1 MKICLYTETALP
13 KVGGQEYVVDALAR
27 QMTAQG
33 HEVVV
38 VAQYPR
44 APLPLNDDAL
54 PYRVIRH
61 RRFHST
67 WNMISWYRFRLFRLH
82 RKFPFE
88 VLHCHSVHP
97 CGYLGT
103 FCKEQ
108 LNTTLVIT
116 SHGGDVR
123 EGNVRLQKPGLRE
136 RFATALRLAD
146 AAVSIGRFTTEG
158 FTRLYPSTRIV
169 EIPNGVDLKPFASPA
184 ARPEEI
190 DPRIQSGQYV
200 LFLGRLNQRKG
211 ADILLDAWAMCD
223 PKVRSRMMLVVAG
236 DGEERAPLTAQA
248 ERLGIASRVS
258 FVGRVGG
265 ATKTWLL
272 QNARG
277 VCTPS
282 RGWEAFPLV
291 ALEAFAAGK
300 PLIATRIPGLE
311 DRVTPGKTGWLV
323 PPEDPIALAS
333 ALSQLAAAGAP
344 LHDFAANVRRIADAH
359 GWPSIA
365 ARHVDLY
372 REARRHTAA

>member
-13 KVGGQEYVVDALAR
+13 KIGGQEYVVDALAR
-27 QMTAQG
+27 QMTLQG

-38 VAQYPR
+38 LAQYPR
-44 APLPLNDDAL
+44 EPLALNDAAL

-61 RRFHST
+61 RRFLST
-67 WNMISWYRFRLFRLH
+67 RNLVSWYRYRLFRLH
-82 RKFPFE
+82 REFPFE

-103 FCKEQ
+103 FCKRR
-108 LNTTLVIT
+108 LDTALVIT

-123 EGNVRLQKPGLRE
+123 EGNVRLQKPGLPQ
-136 RFATALRLAD
+136 RFAMALRLAD

-158 FTRLYPSTRIV
+158 FKRLYSSTRIV
-169 EIPNGVDLKPFASPA
+169 EIPNGVDLTPFASHV
-184 ARPEEI
+184 ARPDGF
-190 DPRIQSGQYV
+190 DPRIESGRYI
-200 LFLGRLNQRKG
+200 LFLGRLHQRKG
-211 ADILLDAWAMCD
+211 ADLLLDAWARCD
-223 PKVRSRMMLVVAG
+223 PEVRSRMMLVVAG
-236 DGEERAPLTAQA
+236 DGEERASLCAQA
-248 ERLGIASRVS
+248 ERLGIANRVS

-311 DRVTPGKTGWLV
+311 DRVTPGRTGWLV
-323 PPEDPIALAS
+323 PPEEPGALAS
-333 ALSQLAAAGAP
+333 ALSQLSAAGTA
-344 LHDFAANVRRIADAH
+344 LGDFAANARRIADAH

-365 ARHVDLY
+365 ARHVELY
-372 REARRHTAA
+372 RVIMEG